1 MRTFSPD
8 SPLLYTL
15 VSLVVLY
22 ALAQSVFFMVK
33 ALLQVRAPHIKRKA
47 LKRAVFSLALFSVTP
62 TLCFLI
68 GVLSLSA
75 FLGVLFADVR
85 KAACRVAACGCGA
98 GIGCADGH
106 PWAID

>member
-33 ALLQVRAPHIKRKA
+33 SLLQAQAPHIKSEVP
-47 LKRAVFSLALFSVTP
+47 KRTVFSSVLFSITP